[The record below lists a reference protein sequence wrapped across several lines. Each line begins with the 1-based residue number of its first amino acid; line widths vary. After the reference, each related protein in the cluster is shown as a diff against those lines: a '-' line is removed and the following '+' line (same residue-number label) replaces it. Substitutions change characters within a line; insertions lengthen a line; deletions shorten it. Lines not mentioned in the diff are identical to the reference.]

1 MVAIVEKMDDMEMM
15 ITGRV
20 LQEIL
25 VQAGLAEVHARLRN
39 FKSAVNAELVEHSG
53 RASPQARPRADDVF
67 IVKM

>member
-25 VQAGLAEVHARLRN
+25 VQAGLAEAHARLRN

-53 RASPQARPRADDVF
+53 KASPQARAGGRGL
-67 IVKM
+67 VKM